1 MSGRAIFL
9 AVGTQLPFDRL
20 TKALDGWCGATGRG
34 AEVFGQ
40 VGHLDE
46 THVTPAH
53 FEWQARIGPEDYTQ
67 RMQNADVI
75 VSHAGMGTIITALT
89 LGKPIIIMA
98 RRAHLGEQRNDHQYA
113 TLKRFKDR
121 AGVFAVET
129 EEELAA
135 VLEQLLQ
142 EGQDGQKGQG
152 GSQTQASAFAEERL
166 TNALKDFIHNR

>member
-1 MSGRAIFL
+1 MIFL

-20 TKALDGWCGATGRG
+20 TGALDQWCADTGRG

-40 VGHLDE
+40 VGHLGAE
-46 THVTPAH
+46 HVTPAH
-53 FEWQARIGPEDYTQ
+53 FEWQERIGPEDYTA
-67 RMQNADVI
+67 RMEAADVI

-121 AGVFAVET
+121 AGVFAVED
-129 EEELAA
+129 AA
-135 VLEQLLQ
+135 EMAQVLDQLLSTG
-142 EGQDGQKGQG
+142 GQV
-152 GSQTQASAFAEERL
+152 TENRASAFADPRL
-166 TNALKDFIHNR
+166 TDALRDFIHKG

>member
-34 AEVFGQ
+34 SEVFGQ

-46 THVTPAH
+46 THVTPVH

-75 VSHAGMGTIITALT
+75 VA
-89 LGKPIIIMA
+89 K
-98 RRAHLGEQRNDHQYA
+98 YA
-113 TLKRFKDR
+113 TYPLTTL
-121 AGVFAVET
+121 AVSPYELGRKLARVLLERMNEPNMPPSTTLVPAKLVERET
-129 EEELAA
+129 TGAPPA
-135 VLEQLLQ
+135 
-142 EGQDGQKGQG
+142 K
-152 GSQTQASAFAEERL
+152 
-166 TNALKDFIHNR
+166 

>member
-1 MSGRAIFL
+1 MIFL

-20 TKALDGWCGATGRG
+20 TAGLDQWCAETGRG

-40 VGHLDE
+40 VGHVTAD
-46 THVTPAH
+46 HVMPAH
-53 FEWQARIGPEDYTQ
+53 FEWQERIGPEDYTA
-67 RMQNADVI
+67 RMEAADVI

-121 AGVFAVET
+121 PGVFAVEDPA
-129 EEELAA
+129 ELSQ
-135 VLEQLLQ
+135 VLDQLLNASEQ
-142 EGQDGQKGQG
+142 IAGAR
-152 GSQTQASAFAEERL
+152 ASAFADVQL
-166 TNALKDFIHNR
+166 TDALRDFIHRT